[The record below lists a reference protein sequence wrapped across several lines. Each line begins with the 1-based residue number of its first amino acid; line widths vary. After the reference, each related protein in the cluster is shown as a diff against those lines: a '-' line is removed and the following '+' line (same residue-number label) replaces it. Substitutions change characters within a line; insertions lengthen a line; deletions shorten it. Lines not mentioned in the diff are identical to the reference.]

1 LPASYSPHTLDGDFT
16 VDLLR
21 IARILSALSIAMGA
35 FAIVAPVSVADMFG
49 LSFQQGTNIGFGEV
63 GALYGGN
70 FIGLGLIGLYA
81 TRESFEEGGLL
92 IAAIGIVWL
101 CIAGGRLLVMLTRM
115 SEASSLMGWLSLVF
129 EAGWGA
135 AFVLAARS
143 RTRLV

>member
-1 LPASYSPHTLDGDFT
+1 M
-16 VDLLR
+16 DLIR
-21 IARILSALSIAMGA
+21 ITRILSALSIAMGA
-35 FAIVAPVSVADMFG
+35 VAIVAPVMVADMFG
-49 LSFQQGTNIGFGEV
+49 LSFQPGTNIGFGEV

-81 TRESFEEGGLL
+81 TRSNFEEGGLL

-115 SEASSLMGWLSLVF
+115 SDAGGAFGWLSFLI
-129 EAGWGA
+129 EAAWGA